1 MSAPGQA
8 VDLQLEQRW
17 WVGWE
22 FEYFAFC
29 KERRCPRL
37 IFEHTVTQAQGK
49 NDRKWGNKPF
59 IYKIFPLQGQCTC
72 VCIVV
77 TFGRW
82 CFLSLI
88 RARQCGVKRRGRVV
102 RCEGTLCLSR
112 QLWMEASTPSCCH
125 CLSSHTCTLWV
136 LFSPTNRRHGCLPF
150 SKPSLYDCKASTVSQ
165 GNCLFSQQK
174 KHSLAQ
180 CIIPCLLSVPA
191 CCCISA
197 SLGMPHVSLSKPVP
211 DVPSPMGS
219 SQSQVSSTIQHI
231 ANGIQCN
238 PNIIQERYL

>member
-1 MSAPGQA
+1 MYLYLCICIYVFVFAYLYLFICICVVVFVYLYLCISAPGQA

-102 RCEGTLCLSR
+102 RCEGTLCVSR
-112 QLWMEASTPSCCH
+112 QLWMEASTLLLP
-125 CLSSHTCTLWV
+125 LSLVSHL
-136 LFSPTNRRHGCLPF
+136 H
-150 SKPSLYDCKASTVSQ
+150 A
-165 GNCLFSQQK
+165 
-174 KHSLAQ
+174 
-180 CIIPCLLSVPA
+180 
-191 CCCISA
+191 
-197 SLGMPHVSLSKPVP
+197 
-211 DVPSPMGS
+211 
-219 SQSQVSSTIQHI
+219 VSSVL
-231 ANGIQCN
+231 ANQ
-238 PNIIQERYL
+238 QETWLFALF